1 MVDRNTIVGIDLLTI
16 GIVVSALGFIGAQSI
31 PIAAFGFAVAIIGA
45 LILLIVPESIPQ
57 DAYRALLKDSIANIE
72 IILEESQLRE
82 RAYFVKT
89 EEKVRAFIP
98 ILSAAESVSGTT
110 SEMLAQ
116 SLSKA
121 PPTRFITKY
130 GGMKGLMLIP
140 PGNEIVRLSK
150 VQKGDDLEES
160 LRSTLVAFADLATS
174 VLAIEEGNEIRIQIK
189 NPKLSSESPFFND
202 SLGSPVSCV
211 ACCIIAVAKDG
222 PVRILD
228 EKYDRAMIR
237 LTVENIK

>member
-16 GIVVSALGFIGAQSI
+16 GVVVSALGFIGAQSI

-57 DAYRALLKDSIANIE
+57 DAYRSLLKDSIANIE

-98 ILSAAESVSGTT
+98 ILSTAESISGTT

-121 PPTRFITKY
+121 PARFITKY
-130 GGMKGLMLIP
+130 GDLKGLMLIP
-140 PGNEIVRLSK
+140 PGNEITRLSK

-174 VLAIEEGNEIRIQIK
+174 VLAIEEGNEIKIQIK
-189 NPKLSSESPFFND
+189 NPKLSSESPFFNY

-211 ACCIIAVAKDG
+211 ACCIIAVAKDV
-222 PVRILD
+222 PIRILD
-228 EKYDRAMIR
+228 EKYDRALIR
-237 LTVENIK
+237 LTIEIIK

>member
-16 GIVVSALGFIGAQSI
+16 GIVVSGLGFIGAQSI

-98 ILSAAESVSGTT
+98 MLSLAENVRGKT
-110 SEMLAQ
+110 SEMIAP
-116 SLSKA
+116 SLSNA
-121 PPTRFITKY
+121 PSRLITKY
-130 GGMKGLMLIP
+130 WGMTGLMLIP

-160 LRSTLVAFADLATS
+160 LRSTLVGFADLA
-174 VLAIEEGNEIRIQIK
+174 
-189 NPKLSSESPFFND
+189 
-202 SLGSPVSCV
+202 
-211 ACCIIAVAKDG
+211 
-222 PVRILD
+222 
-228 EKYDRAMIR
+228 
-237 LTVENIK
+237 